1 MYNVIIA
8 QGTMKLEQ
16 KIVLMYDK
24 RREKCCIILLKETIM
39 NIFETIIHKILIFEK
54 EPQKIGLSQLKE
66 PAIAKKSEP
75 SIKNKDVKLSDLMR
89 RAG

>member
-1 MYNVIIA
+1 
-8 QGTMKLEQ
+8 
-16 KIVLMYDK
+16 
-24 RREKCCIILLKETIM
+24 M
-39 NIFETIIHKILIFEK
+39 NILETIINKILIFEK

-66 PAIAKKSEP
+66 TVVVKKAEP